1 MKKCPTCER
10 TFEDSMRFCQSD
22 GTPLVDETPVDPYKT
37 MVARPEDIAAAI
49 PPAASD
55 SPVKEEEEVLEIPKE
70 SDPLKTMYAS
80 EEEIRK
86 EMAAHD
92 STDEPVM
99 EIPPIAPEPPK
110 FSEPSLT
117 PPPSPF
123 AASEP
128 ENTPAEN
135 PFSKTSP
142 PIPSPFGDP
151 RPASFE
157 PPAFEPPAFEPPPP
171 PNFPQYSEPGPVV
184 SEPSVNPFDQPFTP
198 QADQSLAQAEWTPPP
213 APDAG
218 WQNQAIG
225 QNTPFQP
232 PPHGAGGLNQT
243 LPIISLVLG
252 IVSLCC
258 YISPLTGI
266 AALIT
271 GWLSLKNIKND
282 PAHYG
287 GKGLAIAGMIT
298 GGILAVV
305 AVVYWIFIVVVYG
318 GLIGASLLQG
328 Q

>member
-1 MKKCPTCER
+1 
-10 TFEDSMRFCQSD
+10 MRFCQSD
-22 GTPLVDETPVDPYKT
+22 GTPLVDEAPVDPYKT

-49 PPAASD
+49 PP
-55 SPVKEEEEVLEIPKE
+55 VKDEEEVLELPVE

-92 STDEPVM
+92 LSDEPMM

-110 FSEPSLT
+110 FSEPSLS

-123 AASEP
+123 AVSES
-128 ENTPAEN
+128 ESTPSES

-142 PIPSPFGDP
+142 PIPSPFGDAKP
-151 RPASFE
+151 VSFE
-157 PPAFEPPAFEPPPP
+157 PPAFEVPAFEPPPT
-171 PNFPQYSEPGPVV
+171 PNFPQYSEPVISDPV
-184 SEPSVNPFDQPFTP
+184 VNPFDQPFTP
-198 QADQSLAQAEWTPPP
+198 KENQAMANTEWTPPP

-232 PPHGAGGLNQT
+232 PPPGAGGLNQT

-282 PAHYG
+282 PANYG

-298 GGILAVV
+298 GGIFLLLGLL
-305 AVVYWIFIVVVYG
+305 YWIYIIFVVG
-318 GLIGASLLQG
+318 FMALGSMGNLG
-328 Q
+328 